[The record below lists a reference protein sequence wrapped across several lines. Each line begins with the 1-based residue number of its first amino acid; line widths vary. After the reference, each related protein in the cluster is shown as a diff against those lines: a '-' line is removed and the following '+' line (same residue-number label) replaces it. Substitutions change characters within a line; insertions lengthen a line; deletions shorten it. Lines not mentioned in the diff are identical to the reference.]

1 MGDLA
6 AWFQEQGYWD
16 AGKEEL
22 ERKGAVIANKPLNYF
37 TLFSTQQERKP
48 VRFHLAVTVS

>member
-6 AWFQEQGYWD
+6 VWFQEQGYWD

-22 ERKGAVIANKPLNYF
+22 EGKGAVRANKPLNHF
-37 TLFSTQQERKP
+37 TSFATQLERKP
-48 VRFHLAVTVS
+48 LRFTSGIVS